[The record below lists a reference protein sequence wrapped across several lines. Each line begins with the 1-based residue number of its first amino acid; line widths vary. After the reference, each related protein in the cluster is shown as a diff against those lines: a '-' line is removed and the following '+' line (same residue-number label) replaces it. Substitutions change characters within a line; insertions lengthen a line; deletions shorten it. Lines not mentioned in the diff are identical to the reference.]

1 MIKNGR
7 QVLITNEFDEE
18 TNFYTMCDYEEHIA
32 RIAEHYNNSYQIS
45 VSSGQSPV
53 YDPEIHCGGVD
64 KIRASQMFI
73 AVSFN
78 SFLLGRR
85 KLQARKKKAKPMSRE
100 SEEDDNEEE
109 PSKRRTG
116 NFLMFYETVDE
127 WQELDSQLT
136 AQIADVLFTY
146 HDKQFF
152 TLVIPDCFHELDG
165 WYPDMKRV
173 VPDE

>member
-1 MIKNGR
+1 
-7 QVLITNEFDEE
+7 
-18 TNFYTMCDYEEHIA
+18 
-32 RIAEHYNNSYQIS
+32 
-45 VSSGQSPV
+45 
-53 YDPEIHCGGVD
+53 
-64 KIRASQMFI
+64 
-73 AVSFN
+73 
-78 SFLLGRR
+78 
-85 KLQARKKKAKPMSRE
+85 MSRE
-100 SEEDDNEEE
+100 SEDDENEEE